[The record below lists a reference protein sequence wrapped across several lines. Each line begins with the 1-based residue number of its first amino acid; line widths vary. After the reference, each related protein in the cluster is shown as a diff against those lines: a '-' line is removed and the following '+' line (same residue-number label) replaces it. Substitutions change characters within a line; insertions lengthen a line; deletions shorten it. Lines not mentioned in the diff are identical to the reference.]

1 MIDIFDV
8 FAILAL
14 LCNEEVEPTLT
25 FLFVFF
31 GRNGSKQ
38 GGLDHKQFRDLID
51 RITSAVYKL
60 LGNFP
65 PDKKYSEMVVL
76 NLYGK
81 KGHMHREVMTLNE
94 IWEWCQD
101 EVEVANYLQKV
112 FQFSLTSNSMYKQE
126 VAVNTDSYLQN
137 SKLME
142 GDSDDEDG
150 SGIEKARPP
159 LWNEL
164 VKGMATKAWWEDLP
178 TVKGKDMNLCVLRQ
192 MWEKDKTAVC
202 VFEGKKCQGIV
213 DSMSLAD
220 KLVHA
225 WDEVRIG
232 NVGGGQHLAHS
243 KILTLCLDLYLLS
256 LTAGREEYRV
266 HHPTTTT
273 TETHPATKTQGER
286 GGVAKQS
293 Q

>member
-1 MIDIFDV
+1 MNYVRLLLTRPSPIVVSLFAARCAGAMIDVFDV

-14 LCNEEVEPTLT
+14 LCNEEVEPKLT

-31 GRNGSKQ
+31 GRNGSKH
-38 GGLDHKQFRDLID
+38 GGLDYKQFGDLID

-81 KGHMHREVMTLNE
+81 KGHMHREVMTFTE

-137 SKLME
+137 SKLMG

-178 TVKGKDMNLCVLRQ
+178 TVRGKDMNLCVLRQ
-192 MWEKDKTAVC
+192 MWEKDKVALAI
-202 VFEGKKCQGIV
+202 FAGKKYQGIV
-213 DSMSLAD
+213 DSMDLAD
-220 KLVHA
+220 KLVKA
-225 WDEVRIG
+225 WDEVRM
-232 NVGGGQHLAHS
+232 GGRPS
-243 KILTLCLDLYLLS
+243 
-256 LTAGREEYRV
+256 EV
-266 HHPTTTT
+266 H
-273 TETHPATKTQGER
+273 
-286 GGVAKQS
+286 
-293 Q
+293 